1 MNDLVNIGRVFSFC
15 LILTLGD
22 IYPIIKMEGDE
33 ELPTISSFY
42 GIFILMHLTRK
53 EHNPPHI
60 HAIYGDYEATFYIE
74 DGEIYNGEFPKN
86 GKVLVKEFIL
96 KYKNELKEMWD
107 KEVYKKLPPL
117 Q

>member
-1 MNDLVNIGRVFSFC
+1 MPEISLFFGIRIS
-15 LILTLGD
+15 
-22 IYPIIKMEGDE
+22 IYYSD
-33 ELPTISSFY
+33 
-42 GIFILMHLTRK
+42 
-53 EHNPPHI
+53 HNPPHI

-96 KYKNELKEMWD
+96 KYKKELKEMWD

>member
-1 MNDLVNIGRVFSFC
+1 MQYMVIMKQHF
-15 LILTLGD
+15 IL
-22 IYPIIKMEGDE
+22 KME
-33 ELPTISSFY
+33 
-42 GIFILMHLTRK
+42 K
-53 EHNPPHI
+53 
-60 HAIYGDYEATFYIE
+60 YIM
-74 DGEIYNGEFPKN
+74 GEFPKN

>member
-1 MNDLVNIGRVFSFC
+1 MGGDNMLNDYVPDWKTKTIGA
-15 LILTLGD
+15 IQKGN
-22 IYPIIKMEGDE
+22 PIKDARHKNTVVYMSPLDN
-33 ELPTISSFY
+33 
-42 GIFILMHLTRK
+42 K
-53 EHNPPHI
+53 
-60 HAIYGDYEATFYIE
+60 HAIYCDYEATFYIE

-86 GKVLVKEFIL
+86 GKGLVKECIL

>member
-1 MNDLVNIGRVFSFC
+1 MTLSNLAGSFILPC
-15 LILTLGD
+15 LD
-22 IYPIIKMEGDE
+22 IRGYIPYNKNGGDE

-74 DGEIYNGEFPKN
+74 DGEFPKN

-96 KYKNELKEMWD
+96 KYKKELKEMWD